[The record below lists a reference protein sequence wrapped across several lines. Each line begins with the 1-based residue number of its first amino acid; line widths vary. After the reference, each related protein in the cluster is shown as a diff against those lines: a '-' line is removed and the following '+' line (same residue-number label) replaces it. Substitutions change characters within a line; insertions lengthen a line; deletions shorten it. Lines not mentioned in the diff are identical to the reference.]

1 MLPVPVVL
9 PAVLPARG
17 KYSTFAH
24 DEMLYEVIRVMSKLS
39 EGLCAFVSSRLGG
52 GTGFVHLSWRLLRLI
67 GIGLRGTYLMSCLTR
82 LLNVLE
88 TSQNL
93 LCELSVG

>member
-1 MLPVPVVL
+1 ML

-17 KYSTFAH
+17 KYSIFAH
-24 DEMLYEVIRVMSKLS
+24 DEMYEVMRVMSKLL

-52 GTGFVHLSWRLLRLI
+52 GTGFVHLLWRLLRLI
-67 GIGLRGTYLMSCLTR
+67 GIGLLGTYLMSCLTR
-82 LLNVLE
+82 LLNVLQ
-88 TSQNL
+88 TFKNL